1 MLFIINMPQTITDGA
16 LTWQRLAVTNA
27 HPRDARITFDEE
39 SHTYTIDGSREGWIS
54 CTQFIHSFFE
64 EFNADAVIQKM
75 MASRKWPEN
84 KYYGKTVE
92 EIKAEWGKS
101 RDEAAEAGT
110 RMHLDI
116 EHYYNAD
123 PVGNLAADEWTPNL
137 SPEWDYFEAFER
149 KWRIPKGFVPYRTE
163 WLVFKEDIK
172 LAGSIDMVFQKPD
185 GTLAI
190 YDWKR
195 AKEMKYE
202 NQWDSGKAPLDH
214 LPDTN
219 YWHYS
224 LQLNIYRTILEELY
238 GATVSELALVVLH
251 PNNSSFRVIK
261 INRMEEEIAAMF
273 GTRVEKK
280 KQMSIQ
286 KFMK

>member
-1 MLFIINMPQTITDGA
+1 MPQTIEGGA
-16 LTWQRLAVTNA
+16 LAWQRLAVTNA
-27 HPRDARITFDEE
+27 HPRDARIEFDEPT
-39 SHTYTIDGSREGWIS
+39 HTYTIDGSKEGWVS
-54 CTQFIHSFFE
+54 CTGFIHGFFE
-64 EFNADAVIQKM
+64 EFDADAVIAKM
-75 MASRKWPEN
+75 MRSKKWPES
-84 KYYGKTVE
+84 KYYGKTAA
-92 EIKAEWGKS
+92 EIKAEWDKN

-123 PVGNLAADEWTPNL
+123 PVGNLAADDWVPNPG
-137 SPEWDYFEAFER
+137 PEWDYFQAYER
-149 KWRIPKGFVPYRTE
+149 KWRVPKGFEAFRTE

-172 LAGSIDMVFQKPD
+172 LAGSIDMVYAKPD

-202 NQWDSGKAPLDH
+202 NAWQQGKSPLNH

-224 LQLNIYRTILEELY
+224 IQLNIYRTILEELY

-251 PNNSSFRVIK
+251 PNNRSFQIIK
-261 INRMEEEIAAMF
+261 VHRMEEEVEAMF
-273 GTRVEKK
+273 AVRRQVVVGIPVNP
-280 KQMSIQ
+280 
-286 KFMK
+286 